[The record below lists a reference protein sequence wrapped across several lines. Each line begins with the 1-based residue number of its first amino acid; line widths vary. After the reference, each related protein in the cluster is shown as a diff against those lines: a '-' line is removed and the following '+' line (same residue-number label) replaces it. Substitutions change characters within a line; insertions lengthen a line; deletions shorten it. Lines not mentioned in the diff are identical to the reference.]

1 MNFLFILGSTVI
13 LNVKL
18 DSSRNLE
25 LRIYE
30 IFGSRKNTRL
40 PVIHVKSRNRISIT
54 DNPTIGVIVRSY

>member
-1 MNFLFILGSTVI
+1 MNFLFILRSTVI

-40 PVIHVKSRNRISIT
+40 SVIHVKSRNRISIT

>member
-1 MNFLFILGSTVI
+1 MGVKVYLFKEDPPVLNFDVNEFFVYLRSTVI

-30 IFGSRKNTRL
+30 IFGSRN
-40 PVIHVKSRNRISIT
+40 
-54 DNPTIGVIVRSY
+54 NPTIGVIVRSY